1 MVAMPFHHLL
11 EPGACADA
19 VEAVFRSIGLFR
31 QVSRCTASEE
41 IGLVILDKI
50 ESLNEILHSKHGVC
64 AHAVCRNHHVAADQ
78 IQIVR
83 VVAQKEDLVGFQFHE
98 KLIDDAFMQLAW
110 PVSLVTFELGM
121 NPDGAVVTTTFQVI
135 DCAKNGGVTTKS
147 GGEIGNDPVNIE
159 LFGVDG
165 PCEWTL
171 MIQ

>member
-1 MVAMPFHHLL
+1 MLDHLPAQAHRLAGHHRPSAPAHVRCAATPDELL
-11 EPGACADA
+11 HLRRHVRVDQER
-19 VEAVFRSIGLFR
+19 E
-31 QVSRCTASEE
+31 
-41 IGLVILDKI
+41 
-50 ESLNEILHSKHGVC
+50 VC
-64 AHAVCRNHHVAADQ
+64 DHHVSADK

-83 VVAQKEDLVGFQFHE
+83 VVAQKEDLVSFQFHE

-121 NPDGAVVTTTFQVI
+121 NPDGAVVTATFQVI
-135 DCAKNGGVTTKS
+135 DCAKDGGVTTKS
-147 GGEIGNDPVNIE
+147 GGEIGDDPVNIE